1 VACQS
6 FGDIAARLFQG
17 HSAWTALLTT
27 ADAGAR
33 VQRGAAFKRK
43 LLITVGRGGRRMQR
57 GPLAFM
63 LWLWASVMGVRL
75 TQVGGAR
82 CVWDRVDRLNFIP
95 QTLQTHLFF
104 SSRCFTM
111 AATKVWTQPPA
122 MCQAHSTK
130 SSLCCTPLEASAC
143 LYRCV

>member
-1 VACQS
+1 MVVVARQRRHMAPAIQRRRARGYSRQS
-6 FGDIAARLFQG
+6 RPDMRPSSGWNPPPPPLPLKPSRTQHKRPFARLTCGVSIIRRHRRQVFQG

-27 ADAGAR
+27 ADVGAR

-75 TQVGGAR
+75 TQWGELDV
-82 CVWDRVDRLNFIP
+82 
-95 QTLQTHLFF
+95 
-104 SSRCFTM
+104 
-111 AATKVWTQPPA
+111 
-122 MCQAHSTK
+122 
-130 SSLCCTPLEASAC
+130 
-143 LYRCV
+143 